1 VSIFLDAATL
11 VVPYVVHQ
19 CLTQDHT
26 KHDLN
31 HKEIGRVTR
40 MPLKINEVI
49 DAKSASSFP
58 PRRWARLHLMP
69 RSVKIH
75 VISGFFQSELNS
87 TTLDLHYYLERS
99 AGFAIVTCM
108 LQLSNLD
115 LLLQPLLVTGMP
127 PIPSTY
133 WYPQFPSRPSLPTSI
148 LPQDY
153 TSDYL
158 TI

>member
-1 VSIFLDAATL
+1 
-11 VVPYVVHQ
+11 
-19 CLTQDHT
+19 LTQDHT
-26 KHDLN
+26 EHDLD
-31 HKEIGRVTR
+31 HKEIERVKK

-49 DAKSASSFP
+49 DAKIASSFP

-87 TTLDLHYYLERS
+87 TTLDLNYYLERS

-127 PIPSTY
+127 PIPSST
-133 WYPQFPSRPSLPTSI
+133 SLLIGTHKSLPVLLS
-148 LPQDY
+148 LPAY
-153 TSDYL
+153 YHK
-158 TI
+158 TIHQIT